1 MTEKEKGLSS
11 FERLINRE
19 LSKAKIAR
27 DKRVD
32 KAMNAV
38 ADDGTMYRSE
48 REIHDAYGY
57 AQITDAERR
66 RLLQALEYRTDRP
79 MLKEDY
85 FLSLCKKALDIVAD
99 MRYQDFQK
107 VKAQERRNQIE
118 VIRQKGNSPRLCICC
133 GEVIG
138 EVLGGNQIGT
148 EWYDNRTE
156 CTQGYVCK
164 TCLSHCAGLN
174 NCKRNEDEI

>member
-11 FERLINRE
+11 FERLMKRE
-19 LSKAKIAR
+19 FSKAEAR
-27 DKRVD
+27 LNIRVD

-38 ADDGTMYRSE
+38 ADDGTTYHSE

-57 AQITDAERR
+57 AEITAAERR
-66 RLLQALEYRTDRP
+66 RLLQALEYRQDRP
-79 MLKEDY
+79 KLKEDY
-85 FLSLCKKALDIVAD
+85 YLLLCRKALGLVAD

-107 VKAQERRNQIE
+107 IKAQERRNQIE
-118 VIRQKGNSPRLCICC
+118 MIRQKGNSPRLCICC

-148 EWYDNRTE
+148 EWYNNRAE
-156 CTQGYVCK
+156 CTHGYVCIN
-164 TCLSHCAGLN
+164 CLSHCTGLN
-174 NCKRNEDEI
+174 NCKRNED